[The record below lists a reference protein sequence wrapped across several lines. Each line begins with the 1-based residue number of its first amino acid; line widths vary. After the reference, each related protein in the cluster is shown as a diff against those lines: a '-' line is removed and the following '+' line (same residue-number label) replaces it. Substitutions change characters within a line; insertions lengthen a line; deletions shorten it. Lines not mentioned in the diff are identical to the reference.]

1 MAAGLWDWNP
11 LALGQTEDGERAT
24 LLAGFATEAHRDEL
38 LRRFA
43 RYEPEW
49 RRDDTDWVAETRRQW
64 PMRLVGERIVLMTPW
79 DSSTPPEARIRI
91 VLNPGMA
98 SGTGEHPCTQLALEA
113 LEKVVTKGS
122 RVADIGAGSG
132 ILAITAAQLGAL
144 SLALEPD
151 LGAIDTAREN
161 IGLNASK
168 PLLAAGFADALRGGW
183 ADITVANIS
192 GTVLLAILDDLQRVT
207 KSGGLLIL
215 GGFEEQETFR
225 FTSLFPEATL
235 ATRAGWA
242 CLSVRLP

>member
-1 MAAGLWDWNP
+1 MAAGLWDWDA
-11 LALGQTEDGERAT
+11 LALGQTEDGAWAT
-24 LLAGFATEAHRDEL
+24 LLAGFAADDRRDEL
-38 LRRFA
+38 LRHFA
-43 RYEPEW
+43 RYQPEW

-64 PMRLVGERIVLMTPW
+64 PMRLIGERIVLMAPW
-79 DSSTPPEARIRI
+79 DSSTPPENRIRI

-113 LEKVVTKGS
+113 LERVVKQGC

-132 ILAITAAQLGAL
+132 ILAITAAQLGAF

-151 LGAIDTAREN
+151 LGAIDTATEN
-161 IGLNASK
+161 IELNASK
-168 PLLAAGFADALRGGW
+168 PLLAAGCADALRGGW

-215 GGFEEQETFR
+215 SGFEEQETFR
-225 FTSLFPEATL
+225 FTCLFPAAKL